1 MTDGEKNAL
10 PEESVKARAY
20 ALWEEEGRPDGKH
33 LEHWRRAASETASEL
48 APAPALAPTKAPP
61 ARRNGKGKA

>member
-1 MTDGEKNAL
+1 MTDGEKNAS
-10 PEESVKARAY
+10 PEESVRARAY

-33 LEHWRRAASETASEL
+33 LEHWRRAASETVPEL
-48 APAPALAPTKAPP
+48 APAPAPTKAPP